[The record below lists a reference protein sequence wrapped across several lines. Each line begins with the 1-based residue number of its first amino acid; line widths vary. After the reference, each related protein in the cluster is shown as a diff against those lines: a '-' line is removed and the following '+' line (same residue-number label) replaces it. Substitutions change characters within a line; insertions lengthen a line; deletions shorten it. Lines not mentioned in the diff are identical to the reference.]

1 MKDPYV
7 LGFLGLPELTEYF
20 EAELETRIIDHL
32 QKKIFAGARNRI
44 CIYWTL
50 STFHIR

>member
-32 QKKIFAGARNRI
+32 QKFLLELGTGFAYIGR
-44 CIYWTL
+44 
-50 STFHIR
+50 